1 MGLVKAN
8 RYLNI
13 MNHNHQRRQRNELKN
28 VEQTLKEEANH
39 NKNEQL
45 HEKMVSETAA

>member
-1 MGLVKAN
+1 
-8 RYLNI
+8 

-45 HEKMVSETAA
+45 QNFAFCIQSHIFDF